1 MRTFLLGLAL
11 ATIPA
16 LGDDGVAPIVLYTQF
31 QQAPPAAVMTSMRD
45 ELAKITAPMGMEFE
59 WRSMDENKGNELS
72 AKVAVIH
79 FTGRCDAVNLA
90 GETPQLGALGRTY
103 EADGVIIPFSD
114 IDCERIRAFLRNGL
128 LALPKEDREEAFG
141 RAVGRV
147 LAHELYHVLANT
159 PRHSSDG
166 VAKPQYTVQEL
177 LSKSFQFEQKERE
190 ELRKDGLEPVS
201 GGF

>member
-16 LGDDGVAPIVLYTQF
+16 LGNDGVASTVLYTQF

-79 FTGRCDAVNLA
+79 FTGRCDAINLA

-103 EADGVIIPFSD
+103 EADGAIIPFSD